1 MLQWTSLNVC
11 TLTAQHSS
19 KGRLCN
25 RNFWVKVFILFK
37 CCYSFNCS
45 PCPQKPLMDHL
56 LRCTSVH
63 FLLVLIVLL
72 KPFLLRRIWSFNSLT
87 IMLLWSKIPPQMYLL
102 IQPIRL
108 LSHGFCK
115 VGKWETVS
123 TLLLVTNIPK
133 YRALKKLYPE
143 CGLNRRYRRCLPLSS
158 GPNLKVEFL
167 LAILLSQS
175 NDEHA

>member
-11 TLTAQHSS
+11 TLIAEYSS

-25 RNFWVKVFILFK
+25 RNFWVKVSILFK
-37 CCYSFNCS
+37 CCSTFNCS
-45 PCPQKPLMDHL
+45 PCPQKPLRDHL
-56 LRCTSVH
+56 LRCVH

-72 KPFLLRRIWSFNSLT
+72 KPFLLRYIWSFNSLT
-87 IMLLWSKIPPQMYLL
+87 IILLWSRPLPKCNFWSKPV
-102 IQPIRL
+102 RL
-108 LSHGFCK
+108 LSHGLCK

-123 TLLLVTNIPK
+123 TSLLVTNVPK
-133 YRALKKLYPE
+133 YRALEKLYPE
-143 CGLNRRYRRCLPLSS
+143 CGLDRRYRRCLPLSS